1 MEPVRNLVAIGN
13 APWAPCS
20 HTKLWSKTEVKPFS
34 PPTVSVG
41 GLMLSPPKCISHIL
55 YFPRFAEVER
65 EKGERGKRKRVKQC
79 RNPFPP
85 QNPIKEH
92 EERIIPSHSI
102 NIIVYVSNRE
112 INYPTIIY
120 DIFNHPVPAEP
131 RSRFKNR
138 DFHDF
143 LFGLH

>member
-1 MEPVRNLVAIGN
+1 M
-13 APWAPCS
+13 
-20 HTKLWSKTEVKPFS
+20 
-34 PPTVSVG
+34 
-41 GLMLSPPKCISHIL
+41 
-55 YFPRFAEVER
+55 
-65 EKGERGKRKRVKQC
+65 GERGKRKRVKKC
-79 RNPFPP
+79 RSPFPP

-102 NIIVYVSNRE
+102 NIIVYVSKRE

-143 LFGLH
+143 LFGLHCPTYILLQISNFKLVSRLPESGSTVTQLGFWVWDWQESSGRLCFSKIFRKV